1 MGEIYCQNH
10 NMMLCKESCTLL
22 LYHCGYIEL
31 KFGKAAFLKFS
42 QVMLVPATHMGF
54 AKLTETADT
63 ILCTMFHFAR
73 SFHG

>member
-1 MGEIYCQNH
+1 
-10 NMMLCKESCTLL
+10 MMLCKDLCILL
-22 LYHCGYIEL
+22 LYLCGYTEF

-42 QVMLVPATHMGF
+42 QVMPVPATHMGF

-63 ILCTMFHFAR
+63 MLCTMFHFAR